1 MSDLSPMEELSPFQE
16 KLINYLEDAHALEQ
30 HVKVAL
36 TSMISSAPD
45 VPELQDPLNHHKE
58 ETEQHIKRLEERLE
72 AYGKSPSTIKDAGMM
87 FGATGLGMLDKLRKD
102 NAGKV
107 ARDGYTAEH
116 LEIASYELLERVA
129 MRAGDEATA
138 EVARQNRADEVA
150 MAKKIEESWDLA
162 LDMSFEQEGLHG
174 APPMGDPGSMAG
186 TQPPEPGTA
195 Q

>member
-1 MSDLSPMEELSPFQE
+1 MSDLSPFKEQ
-16 KLINYLEDAHALEQ
+16 LINYLEDAHALEQ

-36 TSMISSAPD
+36 TGMISSAPD

-58 ETEQHIKRLEERLE
+58 ETEQHLKRLEERLE

-129 MRAGDEATA
+129 TRAGDAATA
-138 EVARQNRADEVA
+138 EVARRNRADEEA
-150 MAKKIEESWDLA
+150 MARKIAESWDLA

-174 APPMGDPGSMAG
+174 APPMGEPGSMAG
-186 TQPPEPGTA
+186 AKPPEPGTA

>member
-1 MSDLSPMEELSPFQE
+1 MTTTIQDQ
-16 KLINYLEDAHALEQ
+16 LINYLEDAHALEQ

-36 TSMISSAPD
+36 DAFISSAPD
-45 VPELQDPLNHHKE
+45 VPELQDPLRHHRE
-58 ETEQHIKRLEERLE
+58 ETDRHLERLAQRLE
-72 AYGKSPSTIKDAGMM
+72 AYGKSPSTVKDAGMM
-87 FGATGLGMLDKLRKD
+87 FGAAGLGALSKLRKD

-116 LEIASYELLERVA
+116 LEIAAYQLLERVA
-129 MRAGDEATA
+129 SRAGDDETA
-138 EVARQNRADEVA
+138 EVARLNRADEEA
-150 MAKKIEESWDLA
+150 MARVIDRSWDLA